1 MVLSGLQYIVI
12 DWQQRALTM
21 KFEPKVLVALSTAAL
36 TACGSPQ
43 YSKDTAK
50 SEALALAQ
58 VSPDVAVARTR
69 AIKLSGKFEN
79 DLSRA
84 IRAWPDYIAAQSA
97 AAEARAMITVSEAAR
112 KPQLQASS
120 NLGTLT
126 QTGAGIPTSSTNG
139 ASASVTM
146 NQIIYDGG
154 ASLAAIDG
162 AQVTAYAAELETQV
176 VANTAAYNAGATWID
191 AQTIKAR
198 QRALAAVMSKA
209 DEMLGQIDTLV
220 SSGMA
225 DKSAS
230 TSADIAVRNLELEQS
245 QLDASR
251 HEVTAR
257 YIKQFGSPPKD
268 LSQPPKLLTQADLAK
283 VQKDWASSP
292 SLLQSAAGVL
302 SARQALLVAQGRE
315 KPTIGLSSG
324 VTSPMSP
331 TDQSSYAVGFEVSWI
346 IGDGG
351 RRKAGTAAKAARL
364 DASKQALEG
373 LKLQGKSQLDTAVS
387 QREALLRSL
396 TMLSAQNTAASKE
409 IEILWSQLAIGQT
422 TVRQLIDAEVSAY
435 RTADRQ
441 ITAKAELAKLELQM
455 LATSGLLAKKLGLN
469 DTQAPLKATK

>member
-1 MVLSGLQYIVI
+1 
-12 DWQQRALTM
+12 M
-21 KFEPKVLVALSTAAL
+21 KFEPKLLVALSTAAL

-43 YSKDTAK
+43 YSKDIVK

-58 VSPDVAVARTR
+58 VTPDVAIARSG
-69 AIKLSGKFEN
+69 AIKLSGAFEN

-84 IRAWPDYIAAQSA
+84 VRAWPEYIAAQSA
-97 AAEARAMITVSEAAR
+97 AAEAREMIAVSEAAR
-112 KPQLQASS
+112 KPQLRVSS
-120 NLGTLT
+120 NLGRLT
-126 QTGAGIPTSSTNG
+126 ETGAGIATKSTDG

-146 NQIIYDGG
+146 SQIVYDGG

-162 AQVTAYAAELETQV
+162 AQAAAYGAEIETQV
-176 VANTAAYNAGATWID
+176 VANTAAHDAGVAWID
-191 AQTIKAR
+191 AQTIEAR
-198 QRALAAVMSKA
+198 QRALAAVKSKA

-220 SSGMA
+220 ASGMV

-245 QLDASR
+245 QLDASQ
-251 HEVTAR
+251 HEIAAR
-257 YIKQFGSPPKD
+257 YIKRFGSPPKN
-268 LSQPPKLLTQADLAK
+268 LGQPPNLLTQADLAK
-283 VQKDWASSP
+283 IQKDWATSP

-302 SARQALLVAQGRE
+302 SAKQALLAAQGRE
-315 KPTIGLSSG
+315 RPTIGLSSG
-324 VTSPMSP
+324 ITSPMDR

-351 RRKAGTAAKAARL
+351 RRTADTAAKAARL
-364 DASKQALEG
+364 EAAQQALEG

-387 QREALLRSL
+387 QREALLKSL
-396 TMLSAQNTAASKE
+396 TMLNAQNTAASKE
-409 IEILWSQLAIGQT
+409 IEILWSQLATGQT

-441 ITAKAELAKLELQM
+441 ITAKAELAKLELKM

>member
-1 MVLSGLQYIVI
+1 
-12 DWQQRALTM
+12 M
-21 KFEPKVLVALSTAAL
+21 KFEPKLLVALSTAAL

-43 YSKDTAK
+43 YSTDTVK
-50 SEALALAQ
+50 SEVLALAQ
-58 VSPDVAVARTR
+58 VSPDVAVARSG
-69 AIKLSGKFEN
+69 AIKLSGAFEN

-84 IRAWPDYIAAQSA
+84 VRAWPEYIAAQSA
-97 AAEARAMITVSEAAR
+97 AAEAREMIAVSEAAR
-112 KPQLQASS
+112 KPQLRASS
-120 NLGTLT
+120 NLGRLT
-126 QTGAGIPTSSTNG
+126 ETGAGIATKSTEG

-146 NQIIYDGG
+146 SQIVYDGG
-154 ASLAAIDG
+154 ASLAAVDG
-162 AQVTAYAAELETQV
+162 AQAAAYAAEIETQV
-176 VANTAAYNAGATWID
+176 VANRAAHDAGAAWID
-191 AQTIKAR
+191 AQTIEAR

-220 SSGMA
+220 ASGMV

-245 QLDASR
+245 QLDASQ
-251 HEVTAR
+251 HEITAR
-257 YIKQFGSPPKD
+257 YIKQFGSPPKN
-268 LSQPPKLLTQADLAK
+268 LGQPPKLLTQADLAK
-283 VQKDWASSP
+283 IQKDWATSP

-302 SARQALLVAQGRE
+302 SAKQALLAAQGRE

-324 VTSPMSP
+324 ITSPMSR

-351 RRKAGTAAKAARL
+351 RRKADTAAKAARL
-364 DASKQALEG
+364 EAAQQALEG

-387 QREALLRSL
+387 QREALLKSL

-409 IEILWSQLAIGQT
+409 IEILWSQLATGQT

-441 ITAKAELAKLELQM
+441 ITAKAELAKLELKM
-455 LATSGLLAKKLGLN
+455 LATSGLLATKLGLN